1 MTLIWT
7 AILVLAIA
15 AEAMTIDLVSIWFG
29 VGALIALLSLLFF
42 DASLKIQ
49 IALFLIV
56 SLACIIFTR
65 PVAKKY
71 LRGNTIK
78 TNYDR
83 IIGKH
88 ATVTSTIT
96 ADKKGEVKVMGNI
109 WSATSLNN
117 EVIEEGQHVEVLAI
131 EGNHVVVKEIL

>member
-7 AILVLAIA
+7 AILVLAIV
-15 AEAMTIDLVSIWFG
+15 AEAITIDLVSIWFG
-29 VGALIALLSLLFF
+29 VGALIALSSLVFF
-42 DASLKIQ
+42 DAALKIQ
-49 IALFLIV
+49 IALFIIV
-56 SLACIIFTR
+56 SLVCIIFTR
-65 PVAKKY
+65 PLAKKY

-88 ATVTSTIT
+88 ATVTKTIT
-96 ADKKGEVKVMGNI
+96 ADKKGEVKVMGDH

-117 EVIEEGQHVEVLAI
+117 ETIKEGQHVEVLAI
-131 EGNHVVVKEIL
+131 EGNHVVVRHI

>member
-7 AILVLAIA
+7 IVLVAAIV
-15 AEAMTIDLVSIWFG
+15 AEAITVDLVSIWFS
-29 VGALIALLSLLFF
+29 VGAIVALVSDVFF
-42 DASLKIQ
+42 KATEAIQ
-49 IALFLIV
+49 ITLFIIV
-56 SLACIIFTR
+56 SLSCIILSR
-65 PVAKKY
+65 PLAKKY

-83 IIGKH
+83 IISKH
-88 ATVTSTIT
+88 ATVTKTIT
-96 ADKKGEVKVMGNI
+96 ADQKGEVKVMGDY

-131 EGNHVVVKEIL
+131 EGNHVVVKKI